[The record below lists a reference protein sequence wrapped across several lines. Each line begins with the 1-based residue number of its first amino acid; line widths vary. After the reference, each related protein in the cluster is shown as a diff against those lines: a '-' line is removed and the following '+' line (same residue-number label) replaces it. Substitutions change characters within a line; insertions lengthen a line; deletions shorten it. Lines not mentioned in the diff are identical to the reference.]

1 MGFREVCIG
10 QKGASL
16 LEPMNY
22 SVYENFSSKIILLF
36 LKLLENQ
43 CPKQQMRIDNKALGD
58 NRG

>member
-22 SVYENFSSKIILLF
+22 SVYENFSSKIYIAF
-36 LKLLENQ
+36 SEVARESMPKAAYENR
-43 CPKQQMRIDNKALGD
+43 QQGSWWQ
-58 NRG
+58 

>member
-22 SVYENFSSKIILLF
+22 SVYENFSSKIYIAF
-36 LKLLENQ
+36 SEVARESMLKAADENR
-43 CPKQQMRIDNKALGD
+43 QQGSW
-58 NRG
+58 

>member
-22 SVYENFSSKIILLF
+22 SVYENFNSKIYIAF
-36 LKLLENQ
+36 SEVARESMLKATDENR
-43 CPKQQMRIDNKALGD
+43 QQGSW
-58 NRG
+58 